1 MKRSAALA
9 IVALVAAAGVAGAMV
24 LRRPAAPQAA
34 VAAPTVEFLPGEL
47 WSAQPLVLARTLP
60 LTGTLKA
67 ANQAIV
73 KTRVAGDL
81 VRLAVREG
89 ESARGGQLL
98 ARIDPTEYEWR
109 VKREQAALAAAQ
121 AQLDIAAK
129 TRENNAQLLAKGFIS
144 QTAFDNAQSGLEAAR
159 GNRDAAAAALELA
172 RKALADTEIRAPIA
186 GTVAERFAQP
196 GEKLPVDGRVLS
208 LVDLSSIE
216 LEAPIPADNVAQ
228 VALGTR
234 AEFRPE
240 GMDRTYAGR
249 VVRINPATAAGSRS
263 VFVYIAVEQAD
274 RVIRAGMFANGRLV
288 LGRSAP
294 TLALPFSA
302 VREEA
307 GRASVLAIVDGRLA
321 QVPVTLGA
329 RGSAEGLDDAI
340 EVRSGLAPGTQ
351 VVRQFDARLPVGGAV
366 KVAQPSSP
374 PAPPT
379 SSGHALSR

>member
-1 MKRSAALA
+1 MRRGAAFA

-24 LRRPAAPQAA
+24 LRRPAAPPAV
-34 VAAPTVEFLPGEL
+34 VAAPAVEFLASEL
-47 WSAQPLVLARTLP
+47 STAQPLVLARTLP

-67 ANQAIV
+67 ANQTIV

-89 ESARGGQLL
+89 ESVRVGQLL

-121 AQLDIAAK
+121 AQLDMAAK

-172 RKALADTEIRAPIA
+172 RKALADTRITAPIA
-186 GTVAERFAQP
+186 GTVAERYAQP

-216 LEAPIPADNVAQ
+216 LEAPIPADNIAQ
-228 VALGTR
+228 VALGTH
-234 AEFRPE
+234 AEFSPE
-240 GMDRTYAGR
+240 GVERAYTGK

-274 RVIRAGMFANGRLV
+274 RAIRAGMFAHGRLV

-294 TLALPFSA
+294 TLAVPFSA

-307 GRASVLAIVDGRLA
+307 GRAAVLAIVDGKLA
-321 QVPVTLGA
+321 QLPVATGA
-329 RGSAEGLDDAI
+329 RGVVEGLGDAI
-340 EVRSGLAPGTQ
+340 EIRSGLAVGTQ
-351 VVRQFDARLPVGGAV
+351 LVRQFDARLPVGGAV
-366 KVAQPSSP
+366 KIAQPPSP
-374 PAPPT
+374 PA
-379 SSGHALSR
+379 LSR

>member
-1 MKRSAALA
+1 MKRGAPLA
-9 IVALVAAAGVAGAMV
+9 IVALVAAVGVAGAMV
-24 LRRPAAPQAA
+24 LRRPAAPPAV
-34 VAAPTVEFLPGEL
+34 VAAPSVEFLPGEL
-47 WSAQPLVLARTLP
+47 WNAQPVVLARTLP

-67 ANQAIV
+67 ANQTVV

-89 ESARGGQLL
+89 ESVRAGQLL

-109 VKREQAALAAAQ
+109 VRREQAALAAAQ

-144 QTAFDNAQSGLEAAR
+144 QTAFDSAQSGLEAAR
-159 GNRDAAAAALELA
+159 ANRDAAAAALELA

-196 GEKLPVDGRVLS
+196 GEKLPVDGRILS

-216 LEAPIPADNVAQ
+216 LEAPVPADDIAQ

-234 AEFRPE
+234 AEFSPE
-240 GMDRTYAGR
+240 GMDRTYTGK

-263 VFVYIAVEQAD
+263 VLVYIAVERPD
-274 RVIRAGMFANGRLV
+274 RTIRAGMFAHGRLV
-288 LGRSAP
+288 LERSAP
-294 TLALPFSA
+294 TLAVPLSA

-307 GRASVLAIVDGRLA
+307 GRAAVLAVVDGRLA
-321 QVPVTLGA
+321 QVPVTLGV
-329 RGSAEGLDDAI
+329 RGSADGLDQAI
-340 EVRSGLAPGTQ
+340 EVRGGLVPGTQ

-366 KVAQPSSP
+366 KIAQPASP
-374 PAPPT
+374 PAAPT
-379 SSGHALSR
+379 SSGQALAR

>member
-1 MKRSAALA
+1 
-9 IVALVAAAGVAGAMV
+9 
-24 LRRPAAPQAA
+24 
-34 VAAPTVEFLPGEL
+34 
-47 WSAQPLVLARTLP
+47 
-60 LTGTLKA
+60 
-67 ANQAIV
+67 
-73 KTRVAGDL
+73 
-81 VRLAVREG
+81 
-89 ESARGGQLL
+89 
-98 ARIDPTEYEWR
+98 
-109 VKREQAALAAAQ
+109 AQ
-121 AQLDIAAK
+121 AQLDMAAK

-366 KVAQPSSP
+366 KIAQPSSP

-379 SSGHALSR
+379 SSGQALSR

>member
-1 MKRSAALA
+1 MNRRTLFAV
-9 IVALVAAAGVAGAMV
+9 VALVAVGSVAAAVA
-24 LRRPAAPQAA
+24 LRRPATPAA
-34 VAAPTVEFLPGEL
+34 RPVTAAPTVEFLADEL
-47 WSAQPLVLARTLP
+47 WTAQPLAIERTLP

-67 ANQAIV
+67 ANQTIV
-73 KTRVAGDL
+73 KTKVAGDL

-89 ESARGGQLL
+89 ESVRAGQLV

-121 AQLDIAAK
+121 AQLDIAVK
-129 TRENNAQLLAKGFIS
+129 TRENSAQLLAKGFIS
-144 QTAFDNAQSGLEAAR
+144 QTAFDSAQSALEAAR

-216 LEAPIPADNVAQ
+216 LEAPIPAGDVAQ
-228 VALGTR
+228 VAVGTP

-240 GMDRTYAGR
+240 GIERTYTGK
-249 VVRINPATAAGSRS
+249 VVRINPATAPGSRS
-263 VFVYIAVEQAD
+263 VYVYIAVERAD
-274 RVIRAGMFANGRLV
+274 PALRAGMFANGRLV

-294 TLALPFSA
+294 VLAVPFSA

-307 GRASVLAIVDGRLA
+307 GRAAVLAVVDGKLA
-321 QVPVTLGA
+321 QVAVTLGA
-329 RGSAEGLDDAI
+329 RGGAEGLDDAVEI
-340 EVRSGLAPGTQ
+340 RSGLAAGTQ
-351 VVRQFDARLPVGGAV
+351 VVRQFDARLPIGGAV
-366 KVAQPSSP
+366 KVAQA
-374 PAPPT
+374 PAP
-379 SSGHALSR
+379 AAAAR

>member
-1 MKRSAALA
+1 MKRRTLLA
-9 IVALVAAAGVAGAMV
+9 VVALVAVGGAAAVA
-24 LRRPAAPQAA
+24 LRRPAAPVPQSTI
-34 VAAPTVEFLPGEL
+34 AAPAVEFLAHEL
-47 WSAQPLVLARTLP
+47 WTAQPLVLERTLP

-67 ANQAIV
+67 ANQTIV
-73 KTRVAGDL
+73 KTKVAGDL

-89 ESARGGQLL
+89 ESVRAGQLV

-129 TRENNAQLLAKGFIS
+129 TRENSAQLLAKGFIS
-144 QTAFDNAQSGLEAAR
+144 QTAFDSAQSSLEAAR

-172 RKALADTEIRAPIA
+172 RKALADTEIRAPMA

-216 LEAPIPADNVAQ
+216 LEAPIPADEIAQ
-228 VALGTR
+228 IAVGTR

-240 GMDRTYAGR
+240 GSDRTYTGK
-249 VVRINPATAAGSRS
+249 VVRINPATAPGSRS
-263 VFVYIAVEQAD
+263 VFVYIAVEPVDTAL
-274 RVIRAGMFANGRLV
+274 RAGMFANGRLV

-294 TLALPFSA
+294 VLAVPFSA

-307 GRASVLAIVDGRLA
+307 GRAAVLAVVDGRLA
-321 QVPVTLGA
+321 QVAVTVGM
-329 RGSAEGLDDAI
+329 RGSAEGLDDAVEI
-340 EVRSGLAPGTQ
+340 RSGLAAGTQ
-351 VVRQFDARLPVGGAV
+351 VVRQFDARLPIGGAV
-366 KVAQPSSP
+366 KIAQPPSP
-374 PAPPT
+374 PA
-379 SSGHALSR
+379 LSR